1 MQYVND
7 LNLYPMKSIK
17 RTKDP
22 GTEFVIRH
30 LKKIVRR
37 SMQEEPVTKKQ
48 EPVINDEG
56 CKVFT
61 YDSGAALKALELLGK
76 HLGMFSDKK
85 PPEIT
90 PGGFDI
96 IVGGKPVEGV

>member
-1 MQYVND
+1 
-7 LNLYPMKSIK
+7 MKSIK

-37 SMQEEPVTKKQ
+37 SMQEEPVIKKQ
-48 EPVINDEG
+48 EPVTNEDG

-76 HLGMFSDKK
+76 HLGMFSDKHS
-85 PPEIT
+85 PVNPIDGYEI
-90 PGGFDI
+90 I
-96 IVGGKPVEGV
+96 IGDKVIEA

>member
-1 MQYVND
+1 
-7 LNLYPMKSIK
+7 MKPIK

-37 SMQEEPVTKKQ
+37 SMQEEPVIKKQ
-48 EPVINDEG
+48 EPVTNEEG

-61 YDSGAALKALELLGK
+61 YDSGAALKALEVLGK
-76 HLGMFSDKK
+76 HLGMFGAA
-85 PPEIT
+85 
-90 PGGFDI
+90 GGAPVPIDGGTVTHI
-96 IVGGKPVEGV
+96 ELVGPADD